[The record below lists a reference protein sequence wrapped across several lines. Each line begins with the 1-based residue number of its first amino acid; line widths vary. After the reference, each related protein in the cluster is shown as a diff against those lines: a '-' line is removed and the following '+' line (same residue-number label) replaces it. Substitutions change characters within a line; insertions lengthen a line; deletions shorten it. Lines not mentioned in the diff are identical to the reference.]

1 MNPVPTPIQLEAR
14 GIRKEYPGTVAL
26 KDVSVRFDGGK
37 VHALIGRN
45 GAGKS
50 TLVRILAGSTQ
61 PTAGQVLL
69 DGEPVELRS
78 PGDAFQRG
86 IATVYQ
92 ELSLVPGL
100 SVAENILLGRMPRS
114 RGPFIDWASTAEQA
128 HAVLATM
135 DVEMDVD
142 VPVGRLGF
150 AQQQTVEIA
159 KAMSFRPSV
168 LMLDEPTSG
177 LARHETQSL
186 FRLVRQLAEQGV
198 AILYISHRL
207 QELREI
213 ADRVTVLRDGDHVG
227 TVEMKETTAGEI
239 VHYMFGETVQK
250 ERPADLLAGRE
261 PVLQVR
267 GLSRG
272 DEFQDVN
279 LALHRGEI
287 LGIAGMLGSG
297 RTELLK
303 AIFGALPFDD
313 GEILVS
319 EKTYEKVSPSEMK
332 NLGLGFA
339 PEDRKQEGLVQ
350 TQSIRSNLCLASLD
364 RISSRGFLNRRRE
377 RRLIREQVDRLH
389 IKAPDV
395 EEAVSSLSGGNQQK
409 VVVGKWLGTSLQVLL
424 LDEPTRGI
432 DLQAKQQIFQLMWN
446 LSRQGIAV
454 LFVSSELE
462 ELVEVCHRILVM
474 KHGRIE
480 QEVRPENTTAD
491 QLFVQCM

>member
-1 MNPVPTPIQLEAR
+1 VPKPIQLEAR

-26 KDVSVRFDGGK
+26 KDVSVRFEGGK

-69 DGEPVELRS
+69 DGEPVALRS

-114 RGPFIDWASTAEQA
+114 RGPFIDWTAAAERA
-128 HAVLATM
+128 RAVLATM

-142 VPVGRLGF
+142 ELVGRLGF

-207 QELREI
+207 QELGEI
-213 ADRVTVLRDGDHVG
+213 ADRVTVLRDGDHVA
-227 TVEMKETTAGEI
+227 TVEMAETSAEEI

-272 DEFQDVN
+272 EEFQDVD
-279 LALHRGEI
+279 LTLHRGEI

-303 AIFGALPFDD
+303 AVFGALPFDR
-313 GEILVS
+313 GEIRFS
-319 EKTYEKVSPSEMK
+319 ERTCRRVTPPEMK
-332 NLGLGFA
+332 ELGLGFA

-364 RISSRGFLNRRRE
+364 RISSRGFLSRRRE
-377 RRLIREQVDRLH
+377 RRLIRDQVDRLH

-432 DLQAKQQIFQLMWN
+432 DLQAKQQIFQLMWD
-446 LSRQGIAV
+446 LSRQGIAI

-474 KHGRIE
+474 KHGRIQ
-480 QEVRPENTTAD
+480 QEIRPENTTAD

>member
-1 MNPVPTPIQLEAR
+1 MNAVPQPIQLEAR
-14 GIRKEYPGTVAL
+14 RIRKEYPGTVAL
-26 KDVSVRFDGGK
+26 KDMSVRFEGGK

-114 RGPFIDWASTAEQA
+114 RGPFIDWSSAASQA
-128 HAVLATM
+128 RAVLAAM

-207 QELREI
+207 QELKEI
-213 ADRVTVLRDGDHVG
+213 ADRVTVLRDGDHVA
-227 TVEMKETTAGEI
+227 TVEMAETTAGEI

-261 PVLQVR
+261 PVLEVR

-272 DEFQDVN
+272 EEFQDVD
-279 LALHRGEI
+279 LTLHRGEI

-303 AIFGALPFDD
+303 AIFGALPFDR
-313 GEILVS
+313 GKILFS
-319 EKTYEKVSPSEMK
+319 GRTCRKVSPHNMK
-332 NLGLGFA
+332 DLGLGFA

-364 RISSRGFLNRRRE
+364 RISKRGFLSRRRE
-377 RRLIREQVDRLH
+377 RRLIRDQVDRLH

-432 DLQAKQQIFQLMWN
+432 DLQAKQQIFQLMWD
-446 LSRQGIAV
+446 LSRQGIAI

-474 KHGRIE
+474 KQGRIR
-480 QEVRPENTTAD
+480 QEIRPENTTAD